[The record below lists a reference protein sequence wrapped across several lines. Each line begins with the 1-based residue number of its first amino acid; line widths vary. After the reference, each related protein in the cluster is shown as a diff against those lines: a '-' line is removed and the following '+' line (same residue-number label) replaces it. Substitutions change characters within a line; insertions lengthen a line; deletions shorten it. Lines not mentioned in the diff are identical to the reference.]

1 MHAVYR
7 ALTAIGAPLI
17 RTHLRRRAAEGKEDP
32 ARLGERLG
40 HASAERPRDLVVWV
54 HAASIGESSSV
65 MPLVERLLEDSR
77 LSVLITTGTV
87 TSAETLA
94 RRLPARAVHQ
104 FVPVDIA
111 AAVRAFHDHWRPD
124 FALWVESELWPNLV
138 CETAARGVPMVMVQ
152 GRISRVSWRR
162 WRLLPGLITRLL
174 RGFKLILAQTED
186 DARRFRSLGA
196 GSVSVASTLKYAAPP
211 LSADAG
217 ELFALQHQ
225 LGARPL
231 WLAASTHAGEE
242 AAVLAAHA
250 EIGARMAGLLAVIVP
265 RHPER
270 GGEVAALVESKGF
283 TVARRT
289 AADPI
294 GEGTEVYVADTLGEL
309 GLFYRIAPVAFVGG
323 SLVDAGGHNPIE
335 PIQLGAAV
343 VSGPHLANFAEV
355 ADDLSRAE
363 ALRTVTDSHQLATA
377 VGDLL
382 RDPGARAELV
392 RAQKG
397 VTDAKADVLD
407 EVMAAIAPYLPRRKA
422 S

>member
-17 RTHLRRRAAEGKEDP
+17 RTQLRRRAAEGKEDP

-40 HASAERPRDLVVWV
+40 RASAERPRDLLVWV
-54 HAASIGESSSV
+54 HAASLGESTSV
-65 MPLVERLLEDSR
+65 MPLVERLLEDVR

-87 TSAETLA
+87 TSAKALA

-104 FVPVDIA
+104 FVPVDIP
-111 AAVRAFHDHWRPD
+111 AAVSAFLDHWRPD
-124 FALWVESELWPNLV
+124 LALWVESELWPNLV

-152 GRISRVSWRR
+152 GRISHASWRR
-162 WRLLPGLITRLL
+162 WRLLPGLIARLL
-174 RGFKLILAQTED
+174 RGFKLVLAQTEG

-196 GSVSVASTLKYAAPP
+196 GSVSVISTLKYAAPP
-211 LSADAG
+211 LSTDHA
-217 ELFALQHQ
+217 ELVALQRQ
-225 LGARPL
+225 LRARPL

-242 AAVLAAHA
+242 ETVLAAHA
-250 EIGARMAGLLAVIVP
+250 EIGARVKGLLTIIVP

-270 GGEVAALVESKGF
+270 GGEVAALAESKGF

-294 GEGTEVYVADTLGEL
+294 GEATEVYVADTLGEL

-323 SLVDAGGHNPIE
+323 SLVDAGGHNLIE
-335 PIQLGAAV
+335 PIQLGAAA
-343 VSGPHLANFAEV
+343 VSGPDLANFTEV
-355 ADDLSRAE
+355 ADDLSAAQ

-382 RDPGARAELV
+382 RDTGARAELA

-407 EVMAAIAPYLPRRKA
+407 EVMAAIAPYKPRRRA
-422 S
+422 A